1 MILFINLSG
10 DMEDLANVFGED
22 IPADSSF
29 DRKGRCSALL
39 RVGPDTKDV
48 FIAKATWSLLN
59 SMLRMYKLY
68 HFPYPLDGSSGDRV
82 PTALTSLS
90 SSPGVM
96 CSGDDFYLLSSGM
109 VVQETTIGVWIA
121 CLFIITVL
129 ITAGYQGPT

>member
-68 HFPYPLDGSSGDRV
+68 HFPCTLDGSSGDRV
-82 PTALTSLS
+82 PAVRTSLS
-90 SSPGVM
+90 SSLCVM
-96 CSGDDFYLLSSGM
+96 CSGDDFYVLSSGM
-109 VVQETTIGVWIA
+109 VVQEITIGM
-121 CLFIITVL
+121 
-129 ITAGYQGPT
+129 